1 MADALDALIAQLAP
15 SAAGAAPAGDALDQ
29 LIANLK
35 QPQAA
40 AQPQQQVGVIQ
51 DVGKGVGAGLVKGT
65 MGLIALPG
73 TAVELGRMGVNK
85 VGKIAAPNAP
95 PIFPN
100 QSPLPMYDD
109 IKGSVERRTGMP
121 LYEPK
126 TKAGQYASTVAEFL
140 PGMLFPA
147 GGAAT
152 TFAGRMGQRALSNV
166 IAPGIVS
173 ETAGQL
179 TKGTSAE
186 PYARVAG
193 GIVGGM
199 APSMIGRAISPV
211 RVDPQRTQQAA
222 TLAAEGVPVTAGQV
236 SGSKPLRYAE
246 SVAVDTPFAGGRAGA
261 VMDTQAERFTQATLR
276 RAGIDAPRATPEVL
290 DQAFQRIGRAF
301 DEAGQFVN
309 VPLYRTGTNG
319 QPVPSALVRQVAN
332 IAGQY
337 ERTAQAAHPL
347 PATIHR
353 ELATMAMAG
362 RNMDGRQYLQWRSEL
377 GAAAR
382 GAQDSLARQTIY
394 DVQRAL
400 DTMAETSLRSTG
412 VPAIAGIADN
422 LRTARREYRNLLV
435 IEKAATSAG
444 ENAALGLI
452 SPSALRNATVQQGR
466 RAYARGQGDFGDLA
480 RAGEAIMKP
489 LPNSGTGPRV
499 GVQLM
504 GSAVGAGIGSMFG
517 GPAGGMIGAL
527 APMAGQ
533 AMIGRTTMSPLMQ
546 AYLQNQAGAALR
558 DLPRGT
564 RRAVLPGVVVQ
575 GND

>member
-1 MADALDALIAQLAP
+1 MADALDALISQLAAP
-15 SAAGAAPAGDALDQ
+15 SDAGAAPSGDALDQ
-29 LIANLK
+29 LIASLK
-35 QPQAA
+35 QPQS
-40 AQPQQQVGVIQ
+40 AQQPPEQVGVIA

-65 MGLIALPG
+65 MGLVALPG
-73 TAVELGRMGVNK
+73 TVEQLGRMGINK
-85 VGKIAAPNAP
+85 MGGNVSPEPN
-95 PIFPN
+95 
-100 QSPLPMYDD
+100 LPTYQD
-109 IKGSVERRTGMP
+109 IKESVERRTGRT

-126 TKAGQYASTVAEFL
+126 TKVGQYASTVAEFL

-166 IAPGIVS
+166 IAPGVVS

-211 RVDPQRTQQAA
+211 RVDPQRTQQAT
-222 TLAAEGVPVTAGQV
+222 TLAAEGVPVTAGQI

-246 SVAVDTPFAGGRAGA
+246 SVAIDTPFAGGRAGA
-261 VMDTQAERFTQATLR
+261 VMDQQAERFTQAALR
-276 RAGIDAPRATPEVL
+276 RAGIDAPRAEPQVINA
-290 DQAFQRIGRAF
+290 AFDRIGAVF
-301 DEAGQFVN
+301 DNVGGSIF
-309 VPLYRTGTNG
+309 VPLQRVNNQFGRPTVN
-319 QPVPSALVRQVAN
+319 PLVTRINDVA
-332 IAGQY
+332 ARY
-337 ERTAQAAHPL
+337 ERTTQPSLASPL
-347 PATIHR
+347 PRNIANDLQ
-353 ELATMAMAG
+353 EMANSANVMHG
-362 RNMDGRQYLQWRSEL
+362 QTYLRWRSEL
-377 GAAAR
+377 GTAAR
-382 GAQDSLARQTIY
+382 GAQDPATREALFDI
-394 DVQRAL
+394 QRLL
-400 DTMAETSLRSTG
+400 DTAAEASLRGSG
-412 VPAIAGIADN
+412 RPEIVARADQ
-422 LRTARREYRNLLV
+422 LRNARREYRNLLV

-480 RAGEAIMKP
+480 RAGESIMKP
-489 LPNSGTGPRV
+489 LPNAGTGPRV

-504 GSAVGAGIGSMFG
+504 GSAVGAAIGSMFG

-564 RRAVLPGVVVQ
+564 RRAVIPGTIVQ
-575 GND
+575 GNDR

>member
-15 SAAGAAPAGDALDQ
+15 PAAGAAPAGDALDQ

-65 MGLIALPG
+65 MGLVSLPG
-73 TAVELGRMGVNK
+73 TVEQLARMGINK
-85 VGKIAAPNAP
+85 LGGNVSTEPA
-95 PIFPN
+95 
-100 QSPLPMYDD
+100 LPTYEDV
-109 IKGSVERRTGMP
+109 KGSVERRSGP
-121 LYEPK
+121 LYKPK
-126 TKAGQYASTVAEFL
+126 TTAGQYAGTVAEFL

-166 IAPGIVS
+166 IAPGVVS

-222 TLAAEGVPVTAGQV
+222 TLAAEGVPVTAGQI

-246 SVAVDTPFAGGRAGA
+246 SVAIDTPFAGGRAGA
-261 VMDTQAERFTQATLR
+261 VMDTQAERFTQAALR
-276 RAGIDAPRATPEVL
+276 RAGIDAPRAEPQVINA
-290 DQAFQRIGRAF
+290 AFDRIGAVFDNAASSIQVPLARPNPAGRMAF
-301 DEAGQFVN
+301 DPIVRVARDIANRYERGAI
-309 VPLYRTGTNG
+309 
-319 QPVPSALVRQVAN
+319 PSEMTPRIRN
-332 IAGQY
+332 IANDLQD
-337 ERTAQAAHPL
+337 
-347 PATIHR
+347 
-353 ELATMAMAG
+353 LASRSA
-362 RNMDGRQYLQWRSEL
+362 NMDGRTYSRWRSEL
-377 GAAAR
+377 GDAAR
-382 GAQDSLARQTIY
+382 NTKDVHTRDALY
-394 DVQRAL
+394 DLQRAL
-400 DTMAETSLRSTG
+400 DTSAEAFLRRSPQPEMAARADQLR
-412 VPAIAGIADN
+412 N
-422 LRTARREYRNLLV
+422 ARREYRNILV

-466 RAYARGQGDFGDLA
+466 RAYARGQGDFGNLA

>member
-1 MADALDALIAQLAP
+1 MAN
-15 SAAGAAPAGDALDQ
+15 PADSLFADLLQ
-29 LIANLK
+29 ST
-35 QPQAA
+35 QP
-40 AQPQQQVGVIQ
+40 QPQQVSPADQLFADLMKPKDEDVGVIY

-65 MGLIALPG
+65 MGLVALPG
-73 TAVELGRMGVNK
+73 TAVELGRMGINK
-85 VGKIAAPNAP
+85 VGSIAGRTTPV
-95 PIFPN
+95 FPN

-109 IKGSVERRTGMP
+109 IKDSVERRTGTK

-166 IAPGIVS
+166 IAPGVVS

-246 SVAVDTPFAGGRAGA
+246 SVAIDTPFAGGRAGA
-261 VMDTQAERFTQATLR
+261 VMDQQAERFTQAALR
-276 RAGIDAPRATPEVL
+276 RAGIDAPRAEPQVINA
-290 DQAFQRIGRAF
+290 AFDRIGATFDNAASAIQVPLARANQSGRLAF
-301 DEAGQFVN
+301 D
-309 VPLYRTGTNG
+309 PI
-319 QPVPSALVRQVAN
+319 VRRVRDVAAN
-332 IAGQY
+332 Y
-337 ERTAQAAHPL
+337 ERTTQPSLASPL
-347 PATIHR
+347 PRNIADDLQQ
-353 ELATMAMAG
+353 LATTAA
-362 RNMDGRQYLQWRSEL
+362 NMDGRTYLRWRSEL
-377 GAAAR
+377 GTAAR
-382 GAQDSLARQTIY
+382 GAQDPATRQALY
-394 DVQRAL
+394 DIQRAL
-400 DTMAETSLRSTG
+400 DTSAEAFLRRSPQPGMAQRADQLRG
-412 VPAIAGIADN
+412 
-422 LRTARREYRNLLV
+422 ARNQYRNLLV

-466 RAYARGQGDFGDLA
+466 RAYARGQGDFGNLA

-564 RRAVLPGVVVQ
+564 RFGALPGTIVQ
-575 GND
+575 GNDR

>member
-15 SAAGAAPAGDALDQ
+15 PAAGAAPAGDALDQ

-65 MGLIALPG
+65 MGLVSLPG
-73 TAVELGRMGVNK
+73 TVEQLARMGINK
-85 VGKIAAPNAP
+85 LGGNVSTEPA
-95 PIFPN
+95 
-100 QSPLPMYDD
+100 LPTYEDV
-109 IKGSVERRTGMP
+109 KGSVERRSGP
-121 LYEPK
+121 LYKPK
-126 TKAGQYASTVAEFL
+126 TTAGQYAGTVAEFL

-152 TFAGRMGQRALSNV
+152 TLAGRIGQRALSNV
-166 IAPGIVS
+166 IAPGVVS

-179 TKGTSAE
+179 TKDTKAE

-261 VMDTQAERFTQATLR
+261 VMDQQAERFTQAALR
-276 RAGIDAPRATPEVL
+276 RAGINAPRAEPQVINA
-290 DQAFQRIGRAF
+290 AFDRIGATFDNAASSIQVPLARPNPAGRMAF
-301 DEAGQFVN
+301 DPIVRVARDIANRYERGAI
-309 VPLYRTGTNG
+309 
-319 QPVPSALVRQVAN
+319 PSEMTPRIRN
-332 IAGQY
+332 IANDLQD
-337 ERTAQAAHPL
+337 
-347 PATIHR
+347 
-353 ELATMAMAG
+353 MASSSS
-362 RNMDGRQYLQWRSEL
+362 NMDGRTYSRWRSEL

-382 GAQDSLARQTIY
+382 NTNDVHTRDALY
-394 DVQRAL
+394 DLQRAL
-400 DTMAETSLRSTG
+400 DTSAEAFLRRSPH
-412 VPAIAGIADN
+412 PAMRARADE
-422 LRTARREYRNLLV
+422 LRVARREYRNMLV

-466 RAYARGQGDFGDLA
+466 RAYARGQGDFGNLA
-480 RAGEAIMKP
+480 RAGEAIMRP